1 MMRTTR
7 SCCLALALLG
17 CLASPARAIVL
28 FEAGAGFRQPE
39 LFDLKQGIDPQ
50 KVDFGEFSFGGAL
63 CPAPGTPNF
72 LCASVLSE
80 ATVEGGRL
88 LLRSKARIKRT
99 NAASSTSP
107 EAAAYA
113 DTRISVTE
121 IGGYAATA
129 PKAAFY
135 FGLSG
140 TLTKTGGAPG
150 VTLVASS
157 RSMLQAGSTTSNQC
171 YGVETGCIQPGDPYR
186 VVVEDWNPTTGF
198 YLMLRSDVAATGF
211 PPSAPDGWDAEVVAD
226 FADTVEVL
234 AIVLMD
240 ENEVPIPGVQLTT
253 LDGEGNTLTF
263 PNVPVPEPGQGLL
276 AASGALVLACARRRP
291 RTARPR

>member
-17 CLASPARAIVL
+17 CLVSSARAIVL

-39 LFDLKQGIDPQ
+39 LFDLNQGIDPQ

-99 NAASSTSP
+99 NAAMTSP
-107 EAAAYA
+107 ESAAYA
-113 DTRISVTE
+113 DTRITVTE

-140 TLTKTGGAPG
+140 TLVKTGGAAG
-150 VTLVASS
+150 VGLAAFSRASLS
-157 RSMLQAGSTTSNQC
+157 AGSTNASQC
-171 YGVETGCIQPGDPYR
+171 FGLEVSCIPTPAPFSM
-186 VVVEDWNPTTGF
+186 VVEDWNPTTGF
-198 YLMLRSDVAATGF
+198 ALYLRSDVAATGF
-211 PPSAPDGWDAEVVAD
+211 GVPSGWDAEVVAD
-226 FADTVEVL
+226 FADTMEIL
-234 AIVLMD
+234 AIVVMD
-240 ENEVPIPGVQLTT
+240 EKGVPIPGVQLTT
-253 LDGEGNTLTF
+253 LDGEGNTITF
-263 PNVPVPEPGQGLL
+263 PNVPVPEPSQAVL
-276 AASGALVLACARRRP
+276 AATGALVMAAARRRA
-291 RTARPR
+291 ARAR

>member
-7 SCCLALALLG
+7 SCCLAIVLLG
-17 CLASPARAIVL
+17 CLASPARALVL

-39 LFDLKQGIDPQ
+39 LFDLKQGLDPQ
-50 KVDFGEFSFGGAL
+50 KIDFGEFSFGGAL

-80 ATVEGGRL
+80 AGNNGGRL
-88 LLRSKARIKRT
+88 FLKSKARIKRT
-99 NAASSTSP
+99 NAAMTSP
-107 EAAAYA
+107 ETAAYA
-113 DTRISVTE
+113 DSRLLITE

-140 TLTKTGGAPG
+140 TLTKTGGAAG
-150 VTLVASS
+150 VTLQAFSHA
-157 RSMLQAGSTTSNQC
+157 MLQAGSTTSNQC
-171 YGVETGCIQPGDPYR
+171 FGLEVSCIPTVEPYR

-198 YLMLRSDVAATGF
+198 ALYLRSDVAAVGF
-211 PPSAPDGWDAEVVAD
+211 GVPSGWDAEVVAD
-226 FADTVEVL
+226 FADTMEIL
-234 AIVLMD
+234 SIVVMD

-253 LDGEGNTLTF
+253 LDGEGNTITF
-263 PNVPVPEPGQGLL
+263 PNTPVPEPGQAWL
-276 AASGALVLACARRRP
+276 AATGALVLACARRR
-291 RTARPR
+291 RA

>member
-17 CLASPARAIVL
+17 ALVSPARAAIL
-28 FEAGAGFRQPE
+28 FDAGAGFRQPE
-39 LFDLKQGIDPQ
+39 LFDLNQGNTPQ

-63 CPAPGTPNF
+63 CPAAGTPNF

-80 ATVEGGRL
+80 ATIEGGRL

-99 NAASSTSP
+99 NAASGNP
-107 EAAAYA
+107 ETAAYA
-113 DTRISVTE
+113 DTRIAVTE

-150 VTLVASS
+150 VVLQAFSQA
-157 RSMLQAGSTTSNQC
+157 RLQAGSTNSFQCFGLETS
-171 YGVETGCIQPGDPYR
+171 CIPPVDPYR
-186 VVVEDWNPTTGF
+186 VVVEDWDPTTGF
-198 YLMLRSDVAATGF
+198 YLMLRSDVAAVATGF
-211 PPSAPDGWDAEVVAD
+211 PAPSGWDAEVVAD
-226 FADTVEVL
+226 FADTMEIL
-234 AIVLMD
+234 SIVVMD
-240 ENEVPIPGVQLTT
+240 ENEVPIPGVQLTV
-253 LDGEGNTLTF
+253 LDGEGNTITF
-263 PNVPVPEPGQGLL
+263 PNVPVPEPGQAVL
-276 AASGALVLACARRRP
+276 AATGALTLACAKRRRRAVLP
-291 RTARPR
+291 R